1 MAARK
6 NRAPKASSPE
16 APGWVWML
24 FGLCLGLVVAA
35 AVYVSDRRGRD
46 LPVAATP
53 AQDVPP
59 ESRVE
64 PAPEVATAPPHPATR
79 FDFYEILPKFEVVIP
94 EVESQATPDRVA
106 TSVGDPGSYVLQAG
120 SFGESAD
127 AERMK
132 ATLALLGVES
142 RIQKVTIDADDFHRV
157 RVGPMS
163 DLDELNGVRRR
174 LWDAR
179 IEVLLIKVPD

>member
-1 MAARK
+1 
-6 NRAPKASSPE
+6 
-16 APGWVWML
+16 
-24 FGLCLGLVVAA
+24 
-35 AVYVSDRRGRD
+35 
-46 LPVAATP
+46 
-53 AQDVPP
+53 
-59 ESRVE
+59 
-64 PAPEVATAPPHPATR
+64 
-79 FDFYEILPKFEVVIP
+79 
-94 EVESQATPDRVA
+94 
-106 TSVGDPGSYVLQAG
+106 
-120 SFGESAD
+120 
-127 AERMK
+127 MK